1 MFTSA
6 PVLDGRHVRLEPIAE
21 GHRAGLQTSADDP
34 RIWAVTTADA
44 AGPAFDPWFADL
56 LALQAAGTRL
66 TYAVRL
72 LATGEMVGSTS
83 LFDYEPKH
91 RRAEIGWT
99 WYRPDQWGTAVNP
112 ECKLLLFAHAF
123 DTMGLNRVQLK
134 TDLLNTRSQAAIA
147 KLGAV
152 REGVLRAHMVVKD
165 GRVRDSVMFSVIRE
179 EWPAVRDR
187 LLARLAAYDT
197 GGQVVPP
204 EGR

>member
-6 PVLDGRHVRLEPIAE
+6 PVLDGRWVRLEPVAE
-21 GHRAGLQTSADDP
+21 GHRDGLRPAADDP
-34 RIWAVTTADA
+34 AIWAVTMADA

-56 LALQAAGTRL
+56 LALQAAGARL

-72 LATGEMVGSTS
+72 RATGELVGTTS
-83 LFDYEPKH
+83 LFDYEPRHK
-91 RRAEIGWT
+91 RAEIGWT
-99 WYRPDQWGTAVNP
+99 WYRPDHQGTAVNP

-134 TDLLNTRSQAAIA
+134 TDLVNTRSQAAIA

-152 REGVLRAHMVVKD
+152 REGVLRAHMVARG
-165 GRVRDSVMFSVIRE
+165 GRIRDTVMYSVTRA

-187 LLARLAAYDT
+187 LTARLAAL
-197 GGQVVPP
+197 GG
-204 EGR
+204 G

>member
-6 PVLDGRHVRLEPIAE
+6 PVLDGRWVRLEPVAE
-21 GHRAGLQTSADDP
+21 GHRDGLRPAADDP

-44 AGPAFDPWFADL
+44 AGPAFDPWFGEL

-66 TYAVRL
+66 TYAVRH
-72 LATGEMVGSTS
+72 LATGELVGTTC
-83 LFDYEPKH
+83 LFDYEPRHK
-91 RRAEIGWT
+91 RAEIGWT
-99 WYRPDQWGTAVNP
+99 WYRPDHWGTVVNP
-112 ECKLLLFAHAF
+112 ECKLLLFAHSF

-165 GRVRDSVMFSVIRE
+165 GRVRDSVMFSVTRA

-187 LLARLAAYDT
+187 LTARLAAYDT
-197 GGQVVPP
+197 GGGTAPA
-204 EGR
+204 GG